1 MKFNDAG
8 DFCMLYIE
16 PADEKPALLEFISGQ
31 KKPVVIMLPV
41 QSRSTIERSLFQR
54 PDDFGDLKHVKRK
67 LDLPIIFVIPG
78 NERLQQLASRNGFPA
93 YISIDALSDSLAQ
106 GHLSLSRQRTLTRK
120 TTPLS
125 SPPVPEQGIA
135 ARRTIPLAPTPPALL
150 QTIPKTTSSPQHA
163 PVTGKRRRRL
173 PVVLFLVSLLLVGA
187 AGATAYLW
195 YFRIL
200 PPAAAS
206 LPQPKVVG
214 QISLLSSEQLSENS
228 DQGIDDE
235 VQIDLHGLSTP
246 SPGKSYY
253 AWLLGDKNQGE
264 ARAVLLG
271 KLAVNQGNAYLLY
284 PGDQQHTN
292 LLASNSHF
300 LVTEEDATVT
310 PITPS
315 PDYSTWR
322 YYGEFPQTP
331 DPLDS
336 HHFSFL
342 DHLRHLLAADP
353 LLDEMELPGGLSNWL
368 YRNTGKLLEWTGS
381 ARDRW
386 EEAKDL
392 AFVRRQTL
400 RTLSY
405 LDGLAFVHQDLP
417 AGATLPEIS
426 RLEAVGLI
434 DVNGANQVPPG
445 YLGHIVYHLTG
456 LIEAPGST
464 PNTRKSAAAIIAAMN
479 NVQLWLEKLR
489 TDAKQIV
496 AMTGDQLAQP
506 AAFDLLN
513 NMVDQA
519 NHAYVGD
526 IDPAT
531 GEMLQGVTWIHNQ
544 LQTLATLT
552 VTQYIAGVSPPEIV
566 PNPNNSIATICEVL
580 VCPTLA
586 GASPA
591 TTFPGSSMRHREM

>member
-78 NERLQQLASRNGFPA
+78 NERLRQLASRNGFPA
-93 YISIDALSDSLAQ
+93 YISIDALADSVAQ
-106 GHLSLSRQRTLTRK
+106 GHLSLSRQRTLARK
-120 TTPLS
+120 TTPL

-135 ARRTIPLAPTPPALL
+135 ARRTVPLAPTLPSFQQSAAPTPPAFL

-163 PVTGKRRRRL
+163 PVTGKRQRRL
-173 PVVLFLVSLLLVGA
+173 PVVLLLVSLLLVGA

-206 LPQPKVVG
+206 LPQPKIVG

-253 AWLLGDKNQGE
+253 AWLLGNKNQGE

-271 KLAVNQGNAYLLY
+271 KLSVNQGNASYLLY

-292 LLASNSHF
+292 LLASNSRF

-315 PDYSTWR
+315 PDYSAWR
-322 YYGEFPQTP
+322 YYGEFPQKP

-336 HHFSFL
+336 HHFGFL

-392 AFVRRQTL
+392 GFVRRQTL

-417 AGATLPEIS
+417 AGATPPEIS

-434 DVNGANQVPPG
+434 DVNGANQVPPS
-445 YLGHIVYHLTG
+445 YLGHIVYHLGG
-456 LIEAPGST
+456 LLEAPGST
-464 PNTRKSAAAIIAAMN
+464 PDTRKSAAAIIAAMN

-496 AMTGDQLAQP
+496 AMTDNQLAQP

-513 NMVDQA
+513 DMVVQA
-519 NHAYVGD
+519 NHAYVGN
-526 IDPAT
+526 IDPVT
-531 GEMLQGVTWIHNQ
+531 GEMLQGVTWIHDQ

-566 PNPNNSIATICEVL
+566 PNPNNAIAFSTASEVKNK
-580 VCPTLA
+580 
-586 GASPA
+586 
-591 TTFPGSSMRHREM
+591 

>member
-41 QSRSTIERSLFQR
+41 QSRSKVFQR

-78 NERLQQLASRNGFPA
+78 NERLRQLASRNGFPA
-93 YISIDALSDSLAQ
+93 YVSIDALADSVAQ

-120 TTPLS
+120 TIPL

-135 ARRTIPLAPTPPALL
+135 ARRTVPLAPTPPAFL
-150 QTIPKTTSSPQHA
+150 QTLPQTASSPQHA
-163 PVTGKRRRRL
+163 PVTGKRQRRL

-206 LPQPKVVG
+206 LPQPKIVG

-284 PGDQQHTN
+284 PGNQQHTN
-292 LLASNSHF
+292 LLASNSRF

-310 PITPS
+310 PITP
-315 PDYSTWR
+315 
-322 YYGEFPQTP
+322 
-331 DPLDS
+331 
-336 HHFSFL
+336 
-342 DHLRHLLAADP
+342 
-353 LLDEMELPGGLSNWL
+353 
-368 YRNTGKLLEWTGS
+368 
-381 ARDRW
+381 
-386 EEAKDL
+386 
-392 AFVRRQTL
+392 
-400 RTLSY
+400 
-405 LDGLAFVHQDLP
+405 
-417 AGATLPEIS
+417 
-426 RLEAVGLI
+426 
-434 DVNGANQVPPG
+434 
-445 YLGHIVYHLTG
+445 
-456 LIEAPGST
+456 
-464 PNTRKSAAAIIAAMN
+464 
-479 NVQLWLEKLR
+479 
-489 TDAKQIV
+489 
-496 AMTGDQLAQP
+496 
-506 AAFDLLN
+506 
-513 NMVDQA
+513 
-519 NHAYVGD
+519 
-526 IDPAT
+526 
-531 GEMLQGVTWIHNQ
+531 
-544 LQTLATLT
+544 
-552 VTQYIAGVSPPEIV
+552 
-566 PNPNNSIATICEVL
+566 
-580 VCPTLA
+580 
-586 GASPA
+586 
-591 TTFPGSSMRHREM
+591 

>member
-78 NERLQQLASRNGFPA
+78 NESLRQLASRNGFPA
-93 YISIDALSDSLAQ
+93 YISIDALADSVAQ

-120 TTPLS
+120 TLPL

-135 ARRTIPLAPTPPALL
+135 ARRTVPLAPTLPSFQQSAAPTPPAFL

-163 PVTGKRRRRL
+163 PVTGKRQRRL

-206 LPQPKVVG
+206 LHQPKIVG

-264 ARAVLLG
+264 VRAVLLG

-284 PGDQQHTN
+284 PGNQQHTN
-292 LLASNSHF
+292 LLASNSRF

-315 PDYSTWR
+315 PDYSAWR

-392 AFVRRQTL
+392 GFVRRQTL

-417 AGATLPEIS
+417 AGATPPEIS
-426 RLEAVGLI
+426 RQEAVGLI
-434 DVNGANQVPPG
+434 DVNGANQVPPS
-445 YLGHIVYHLTG
+445 YLGHIVYHLGG
-456 LIEAPGST
+456 LLEAPGST
-464 PNTRKSAAAIIAAMN
+464 PDTRKSAAAIIAALN

-496 AMTGDQLAQP
+496 AMTDNQLAQP

-513 NMVDQA
+513 DMVVQA
-519 NHAYVGD
+519 NHAYVGN
-526 IDPAT
+526 IDPVT
-531 GEMLQGVTWIHNQ
+531 GEMLQGVTWIHDQ

-566 PNPNNSIATICEVL
+566 PDPNNAIAFSTASEVKNK
-580 VCPTLA
+580 
-586 GASPA
+586 
-591 TTFPGSSMRHREM
+591 